1 MTRTI
6 QTLGISGILCALC
19 AVHPATAAAA
29 TGWGLEVTG
38 GSVQSASELGLDS
51 SPGFGLGLEYRASRR
66 LGVQL
71 DVLTSEIESDIGFEF
86 FDLDLLVLE
95 SSMRMTP
102 VLARLDVHL
111 TPDRKVD
118 LYLGPV
124 LGYVRYSDIKTAVR
138 SDFLGDEALSV
149 GRVRTRD
156 GFAWGGQIGMDV
168 PLGSRGTF
176 FTVKATYLEAEVE
189 TIEEIDDEGEGE
201 EGSFESSFDLDP
213 FVVQVGFGY
222 RF

>member
-1 MTRTI
+1 MKRPI
-6 QTLGISGILCALC
+6 QTLGIFGILLALC
-19 AVHPATAAAA
+19 TVHPAAAA
-29 TGWGLEVTG
+29 TDTGWSFELTG

-71 DVLTSEIESDIGFEF
+71 DVLTSEIDSDIGFEF

-95 SSMRMTP
+95 SNMRMTP

-124 LGYVRYSDIKTAVR
+124 LGYVRYGDIKTEVR
-138 SDFLGDEALSV
+138 SDFLGEALSV

-189 TIEEIDDEGEGE
+189 TIEELDDVDEGDVEV
-201 EGSFESSFDLDP
+201 ESGFDLDP
-213 FVVQVGFGY
+213 FVVQAGFGY